1 MSRTKELNNF
11 QQKITDL
18 LDNKP
23 TPGEAAFF
31 SPTDQMNEFE
41 EFIVQTAKDIASAEK
56 RT

>member
-1 MSRTKELNNF
+1 MSRMKELNNF
-11 QQKITDL
+11 QQKITDF

-41 EFIVQTAKDIASAEK
+41 EFILQTAKDIA
-56 RT
+56 